1 MHVRSQR
8 RITAALI
15 IAGLTLAV
23 AAPALAQEE
32 SPEPDAAVVATDGD
46 LASQLPAEVRGLP
59 LEPTTFSGTAIVDS
73 ADMSDPEQAQDVADF
88 EALLDGLGVSLDEV
102 TLVSA
107 SAFDEQGGVI
117 AFGMQAADVDADS
130 FLEPWALLYSSAE
143 YEDPQLEETELGG
156 TPVSSITDAASI
168 FAEPLYA
175 YARGDVVW
183 LLLGDEADII
193 AVLEALP

>member
-23 AAPALAQEE
+23 AAPALAQDE
-32 SPEPDAAVVATDGD
+32 SPEPDAAVVAADGD

-59 LEPTTFSGTAIVDS
+59 LEPQTFSGSAILEN

-88 EALLDGLGVSLDEV
+88 QALLDGLGVGLDDV

-107 SAFDEQGGVI
+107 SAFDEQGGVL
-117 AFGMQAADVDADS
+117 AFGMQVAGSDADS
-130 FLEPWALLYSSAE
+130 FVEPWALLYSSGE

-156 TPVSSITDAASI
+156 TPVSSITDAASDY
-168 FAEPLYA
+168 APPSYA
-175 YARGDVVW
+175 YASGDVVW